1 MPEVENKDV
10 LNAIKLYKIYGYN
23 LSNIKMMCT
32 KQLNRFKRKMNNI
45 EKNFKNENK
54 DLRNETYTSP
64 I

>member
-1 MPEVENKDV
+1 MENKDV

-54 DLRNETYTSP
+54 DLRNETYTTS

>member
-1 MPEVENKDV
+1 MENKDI

-23 LSNIKMMCT
+23 ISSIKMMCT

-45 EKNFKNENK
+45 EKNFSNGNK
-54 DLRNETYTSP
+54 DLRNETHTAS

>member
-1 MPEVENKDV
+1 MENKDV

-45 EKNFKNENK
+45 EKNFSNDNK
-54 DLRNETYTSP
+54 DLRNETYTTS